1 MHMPKANNRERT
13 PARANIGERIRD
25 ARERLQWTQQRL
37 ADALGLS
44 SSQIVS
50 SIESGQR
57 EVKAWELFRIAALL
71 HTPAEWFLGATDL
84 QRPQVQWRVRPQ
96 GDDVP
101 EIETKFL
108 QRCEKYAL
116 LEKWCESP
124 PFRELKPITL
134 PGPNPSFHVVG
145 REAQNVR
152 DAMGLGMRPACTLEK
167 TLEED
172 YGVKIFYESLGD
184 RGAGFSV
191 NGPFGPAM
199 LMNGDNVPWRRNYS
213 IAHEL
218 FHLLT
223 PVGWESPAYEKLA
236 DVFASALLLPAE
248 PVIDAIAA
256 RIQDGK
262 ISFESLVE
270 IAREIEVS
278 IDALLWR
285 LVNLG
290 RLSKEDVERALSPDS
305 KLRQLDRVSRPK
317 SPHPAVGLPERYI
330 RLCYLAYRKGR
341 IGRSKLAELLET
353 NLIDLSERLD
363 EEEADNINGAET
375 EIAVAGC

>member
-1 MHMPKANNRERT
+1 MDIVGNNDERVASRT
-13 PARANIGERIRD
+13 GIGERIRQV
-25 ARERLQWTQQRL
+25 REQLQWTQQRL
-37 ADALGLS
+37 ADELGFA

-71 HTPAEWFLGATDL
+71 HTPADWFLGTTEL
-84 QRPQVQWRVRPQ
+84 ERPQVQWRAKPG
-96 GDDVP
+96 GDNVA
-101 EIETKFL
+101 ELEARFL
-108 QRCEKYAL
+108 ERCERYAL
-116 LEKWCESP
+116 LEKWCETP
-124 PFRELKPITL
+124 TFKELKPISL
-134 PGPNPSFHVVG
+134 MAASPSFHVVG

-152 DAMGLGMRPACTLEK
+152 EAMGLGIRPACTLEK

-172 YGVKIFYESLGD
+172 YGVKIFYESLGEK
-184 RGAGFSV
+184 GAGFSV
-191 NGPFGPAM
+191 CGPFGPAI
-199 LMNGDNVPWRRNYS
+199 LMNADNVPWRRNYS

-223 PVGWESPAYEKLA
+223 PTGWQSPTCEKLA

-248 PVIDAIAA
+248 PLTDAIAA

-262 ISFESLVE
+262 LSYESLVE
-270 IAREIEVS
+270 VACEFEVS

-290 RLSKEDVERALSPDS
+290 RLSRVDVERALSLDS
-305 KLRQLDRVSRPK
+305 QLRRLDRISRPA
-317 SPHPAVGLPERYI
+317 SPRPATGLPDRYV
-330 RLCYLAYRKGR
+330 RLCYLSYRKGR

-353 NLIDLSERLD
+353 NLIDLSEQLDD
-363 EEEADNINGAET
+363 EEAGNVEGAEA